1 MRGMKGG
8 DEIECLSRKS
18 RRLAK
23 LRPEHIRAAKR
34 SFWKRQRSEAKRSAR
49 LAARDEVEAPPIGG
63 LSSEPVRC
71 RVAPDIA
78 LRTMTRSSMW
88 SDRLICG
95 GDAGRTPMRPQ
106 NTYRTRPVRFHPAKR
121 QACVTRRHVPPAA
134 CRAGIKG

>member
-8 DEIECLSRKS
+8 NEIECLSRKS

-71 RVAPDIA
+71 RVAHRLLVPGVGEAVPGA
-78 LRTMTRSSMW
+78 LARY
-88 SDRLICG
+88 
-95 GDAGRTPMRPQ
+95 GR
-106 NTYRTRPVRFHPAKR
+106 
-121 QACVTRRHVPPAA
+121 C
-134 CRAGIKG
+134 